1 MFLQRQEPR
10 GKEGNGRGPRLLPLQ
25 EHNRDRGAWGFS
37 RSSPLPIGNLTYSGV
52 SALIAVFQILQ
63 LLLNVIWWIIIVQ
76 AILSWLIAFNVINTG
91 SDLVRS
97 IWTALQRMTEPLY
110 RPIRRILPDF
120 GALDLS
126 PLVVLLLLAAANI
139 VLNNLAASYIASGG
153 GY

>member
-1 MFLQRQEPR
+1 
-10 GKEGNGRGPRLLPLQ
+10 
-25 EHNRDRGAWGFS
+25 
-37 RSSPLPIGNLTYSGV
+37 
-52 SALIAVFQILQ
+52 LIAVFQILQ

-76 AILSWLIAFNVINTG
+76 AILSWLIAFNIINTQ
-91 SDLVRS
+91 SDFVRS
-97 IWTALQRMTEPLY
+97 VWTALQRMTEPLY

-153 GY
+153 GL